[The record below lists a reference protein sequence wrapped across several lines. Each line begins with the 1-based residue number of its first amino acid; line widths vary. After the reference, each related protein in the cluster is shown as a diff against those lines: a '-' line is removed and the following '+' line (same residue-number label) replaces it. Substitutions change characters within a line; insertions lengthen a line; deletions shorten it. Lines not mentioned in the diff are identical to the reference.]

1 MAQVKQPLHQSHL
14 QPPRRQGLENQ
25 DEHGRLLSVNSASC
39 LWPQDAL
46 WLVPTYRRA
55 GETGARPPISL
66 ERVAPS
72 RQPSGHSLW
81 RGSPPPPTRTPG
93 GARRHGWRLRGLK
106 DANASWRSRVEVSP
120 PAAGPGEGLGLS
132 CYGNRLCSLRTTALS
147 FCPGGNL
154 GAQPAVASSVPGQ
167 CCWRKELQAMRPGL

>member
-1 MAQVKQPLHQSHL
+1 MAQVKQPLCQSHL

-46 WLVPTYRRA
+46 WLVPTYRGA

-81 RGSPPPPTRTPG
+81 RGSPPHHQDTRRHPKTWVEAEGPKRCKCQLAEQSGGEPTSRWAWRGARPELLRKQALQPADHSSVLLSRGEPG
-93 GARRHGWRLRGLK
+93 GPAGRGLLR
-106 DANASWRSRVEVSP
+106 SW
-120 PAAGPGEGLGLS
+120 
-132 CYGNRLCSLRTTALS
+132 
-147 FCPGGNL
+147 
-154 GAQPAVASSVPGQ
+154 AVLLA
-167 CCWRKELQAMRPGL
+167 